1 MAKHIDKYLH
11 QEYDNEAGRLHAY
24 KRTKIVATVGPACDT
39 YDKLLDLVKAGVNVF
54 RLNFSHGSHEDKAK
68 IIEFI
73 QQINKTQPYNIAILA
88 DLQGPKLRVGEL
100 EGGSIELVADEE
112 FLFTNEKIV
121 GTKSRIFVSYENLHQ
136 DVKKGEKILLDDGKL
151 EVVVQEITPTND
163 VRVKVL
169 LGGTLLPKK
178 GVNLPETNISL
189 PALTPKDLADLDFIF
204 QHPIDWIAL
213 SFVRSP
219 NCINNL
225 KERIQKS
232 KHSAKAISKIEMPQ
246 AIKHLREIIRES
258 DGIMIARGDL
268 GVELPIEEVPLI
280 QKDIIKKC
288 IHRAKPVI
296 VATQMME
303 SMIER
308 TKPNRSEV
316 TDVALSLIHI

>member
-11 QEYDNEAGRLHAY
+11 REYDNEAGRLHAY

-100 EGGSIELVADEE
+100 EGGSIELVAGEE
-112 FLFTNEKIV
+112 FLFTNEKIT
-121 GTKSRIFVSYENLHQ
+121 GTKSRIFVSYDNLHQ

-151 EVVVQEITPTND
+151 EVVVQEITPSND

-232 KHSAKAISKIEMPQ
+232 KHSAKVISKIEMPQ

-288 IHRAKPVI
+288 I
-296 VATQMME
+296 
-303 SMIER
+303 
-308 TKPNRSEV
+308 
-316 TDVALSLIHI
+316 